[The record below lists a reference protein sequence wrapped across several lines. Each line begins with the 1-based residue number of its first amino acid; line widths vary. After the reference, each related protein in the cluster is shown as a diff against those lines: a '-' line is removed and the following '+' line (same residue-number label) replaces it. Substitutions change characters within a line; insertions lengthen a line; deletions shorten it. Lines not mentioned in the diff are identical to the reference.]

1 MTKQEKVIH
10 LVQKLSTWEPSIEP
24 DLVAIKAYMGIYRRH
39 FGEGKPLK
47 RSEIIF
53 NAKIAAINLIRHC
66 TVPRSSLKC
75 GFVYIISNK
84 AWENMYK
91 VGISYDP
98 LSRLAQY
105 QTYSPYRD
113 YKLEG
118 YYYFCDKKKAER
130 ILHKD
135 FKGNYEWVY
144 LKSLTTLRQVLKQKS
159 DISKIVG

>member
-1 MTKQEKVIH
+1 MKKYQKVIN
-10 LVQKLSTWEPSIEP
+10 LLQEYNIWNSDVEP
-24 DLVAIKAYMGIYRRH
+24 DLKVIEAYMGIYRKN
-39 FGEGKPLK
+39 FGKSKSLK
-47 RSEIIF
+47 RSEILF
-53 NAKIAAINLIRHC
+53 NGRLAALNLIRHC
-66 TVPRSSLKC
+66 TVPKNKLKC

-84 AWENMYK
+84 AWKNMYK
-91 VGISYDP
+91 IGISYDP
-98 LSRLAQY
+98 SIRLAQY

-118 YYYFCDKKKAER
+118 YYYFSDKKKAER

-144 LKSLTTLRQVLKQKS
+144 SDDLIKIRAVLNNMS